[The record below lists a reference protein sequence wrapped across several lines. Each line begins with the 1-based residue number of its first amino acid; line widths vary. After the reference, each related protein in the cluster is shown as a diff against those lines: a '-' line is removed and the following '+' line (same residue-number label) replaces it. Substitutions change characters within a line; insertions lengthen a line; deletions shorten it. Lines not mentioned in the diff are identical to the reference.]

1 MPVKTTPLESPL
13 TSPSQFT
20 LPLSLK
26 PSSFNHFPSLIIL
39 CSWKSIGGAIDSF
52 TITTFDANHCPE
64 KMQENEPG
72 KQVKS
77 AVRLRNTSKY
87 HVAFKISDISINFIA
102 TNLILISPA
111 SIVAKINGQDSIC
124 KADLEEVTSLYHDRC
139 KTAYHEVRFYSTVI
153 LCLTS
158 LTAVDLS
165 LLQDNAEWNFHCC
178 RSLSGGQKSRVVFT
192 SISMSKP
199 HILLLDEPT
208 NHLDMQSIDALAD
221 ALDEFTGGVVLVS
234 HDSRLISRVCEDEEK
249 SEIWVVEDGTVRNF
263 PGTFNE
269 YKEDL
274 QREIKAEFTDDTI
287 QARTMLKETIIR
299 PPRMTQLQ
307 ILQCLLLGLLL
318 GVPQSLFP
326 FLHLLELVLACSR
339 IQSLTHQ
346 FLLQNDS
353 QLFGKT

>member
-1 MPVKTTPLESPL
+1 MNLMPLLQGSNNLLSNLEEERL
-13 TSPSQFT
+13 GFFVLQ
-20 LPLSLK
+20 LSAPKDNRWCFVL
-26 PSSFNHFPSLIIL
+26 SYSDDRNFECLGLLRLIIL

-52 TITTFDANHCPE
+52 TITTFDANHCPD
-64 KMQENEPG
+64 EPG

-87 HVAFKISDISINFIA
+87 HVAFK
-102 TNLILISPA
+102 LISPA

-139 KTAYHEVRFYSTVI
+139 IIMKKGGLMGKVASDKCHKWVFKEPTECEPNISNYRQSSFDVQYLVLTPIIDVI
-153 LCLTS
+153 DCSCPLNGLIS
-158 LTAVDLS
+158 LS
-165 LLQDNAEWNFHCC
+165 QGF

-263 PGTFNE
+263 PGTFKE

-274 QREIKAEFTDDTI
+274 QREIKAEVDD
-287 QARTMLKETIIR
+287 
-299 PPRMTQLQ
+299 
-307 ILQCLLLGLLL
+307 
-318 GVPQSLFP
+318 
-326 FLHLLELVLACSR
+326 
-339 IQSLTHQ
+339 
-346 FLLQNDS
+346 
-353 QLFGKT
+353 